1 MTVLARTRRGRT
13 LRALA
18 LSIGLVALGACGG
31 GVQESDDGARLVTG
45 RLGSMNDALKTFT
58 VTGLDDQGC
67 VTATYE
73 SPTSTTT
80 GVLVVPE
87 GATVSG
93 GAEDLVVRLD
103 DETELRAGDSV
114 EGGGTSLRATN
125 RATMD
130 ATNASV
136 LDRVEQTCG
145 ADVAVVVNS
154 W

>member
-1 MTVLARTRRGRT
+1 M
-13 LRALA
+13 
-18 LSIGLVALGACGG
+18 
-31 GVQESDDGARLVTG
+31 
-45 RLGSMNDALKTFT
+45 
-58 VTGLDDQGC
+58 
-67 VTATYE
+67 
-73 SPTSTTT
+73 
-80 GVLVVPE
+80 
-87 GATVSG
+87 SG

-114 EGGGTSLRATN
+114 DGGGASLQATN

>member
-13 LRALA
+13 PRALT
-18 LSIGLVALGACGG
+18 LGVGLVVLTACGG
-31 GVQESDDGARLVTG
+31 DVQESDGGARLVTG

-73 SPTSTTT
+73 SPASTTT

-87 GATVSG
+87 GSTVSG

-114 EGGGTSLRATN
+114 EGGGASLRATN
-125 RATMD
+125 RATTD

-145 ADVAVVVNS
+145 ADVAVVINS

>member
-13 LRALA
+13 PRALT
-18 LSIGLVALGACGG
+18 LGVGLVVLTACGG
-31 GVQESDDGARLVTG
+31 DVQESDGGARLVTG

-58 VTGLDDQGC
+58 VTGLDDQGY
-67 VTATYE
+67 VIATYE

-87 GATVSG
+87 GSTVSG

-114 EGGGTSLRATN
+114 EGGGASLRATN
-125 RATMD
+125 RATTD

-145 ADVAVVVNS
+145 ADVAVVINS

>member
-1 MTVLARTRRGRT
+1 MTVLARARRGRT
-13 LRALA
+13 LRALP
-18 LSIGLVALGACGG
+18 LSIGLVVLGACGG
-31 GVQESDDGARLVTG
+31 DVQESDDGARLVTG

-67 VTATYE
+67 VT
-73 SPTSTTT
+73 
-80 GVLVVPE
+80 
-87 GATVSG
+87 
-93 GAEDLVVRLD
+93 
-103 DETELRAGDSV
+103 
-114 EGGGTSLRATN
+114 
-125 RATMD
+125 D